1 MDQYPTPLPSDIT
14 IAQVRRYL
22 SGNTRTTA
30 ALAHAFVAA
39 TFDFVVQETL
49 NPMGIEEGK
58 LSEEDT
64 TLAEVEET
72 LMRLGGGDARRV
84 GPLWKLFELAGHGA
98 AEWKDTAADVHAAVL
113 EREMLALPRSAEL
126 YYVKI
131 AIDGIKDPLI
141 LNVMAQDVLG
151 ALSKVETSLPEV
163 LRARDVPPQACR
175 VIGVRRMVDD
185 QRSLVHFMEGLAQ
198 TVNHGLSPKTDIEVR
213 SGVLPPDSMTLVV
226 GRYTIHAQRS
236 SMVMQFFI
244 TGPDGARVWG

>member
-1 MDQYPTPLPSDIT
+1 MDQDPAPLPSDIT
-14 IAQVRRYL
+14 IAQVRRYME
-22 SGNTRTTA
+22 GNTRSTA
-30 ALAHAFVAA
+30 ALAQAFVTAA
-39 TFDFVVQETL
+39 FDFVVRETL
-49 NPMGIEEGK
+49 NPLGIEEGA

-64 TLAEVEET
+64 TLAEVEDT
-72 LMRLGGGDARRV
+72 LLRLGGGDIRRV
-84 GPLWKLFELAGHGA
+84 EPLRKLFELAAQGA
-98 AEWKDTAADVHAAVL
+98 AQWKNTAADVHAAVL
-113 EREMLALPRSAEL
+113 EREVLGLPRDVEL

-151 ALSKVETSLPEV
+151 ALSKVETNLPEV

-236 SMVMQFFI
+236 GMAMHFFI